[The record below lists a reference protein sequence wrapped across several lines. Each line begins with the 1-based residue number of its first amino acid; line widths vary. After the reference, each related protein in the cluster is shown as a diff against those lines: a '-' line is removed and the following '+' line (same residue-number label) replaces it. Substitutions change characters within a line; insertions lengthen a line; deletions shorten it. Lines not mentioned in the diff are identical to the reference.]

1 MSALPLKADITMWLD
16 RLNAKLWPPKL
27 AIGENAP
34 EVPLLGQRL
43 TSVCSLQ
50 AEPPLTS
57 GTFPGLS
64 KEIWRTSTESEK
76 TRDWVAVLAV
86 RREPVSPCK
95 LGK

>member
-1 MSALPLKADITMWLD
+1 
-16 RLNAKLWPPKL
+16 
-27 AIGENAP
+27 
-34 EVPLLGQRL
+34 VPLLAQRL

-64 KEIWRTSTESEK
+64 KEIWRASTESEK

-95 LGK
+95 LENYRENSPKSREGAELSVPNISASQ